1 MAAFGGDQFKLPEQ
15 ERQLQT
21 FFSVFYFSI
30 NAGSLISTFITPIF
44 RWASNLNNYF
54 NLYICLSLHV
64 SRIHHFQH
72 FILLIAPI
80 DSSLRQ
86 PCLCR
91 KITRANLFSMYSLYK
106 SQCTQT
112 SHVWGMRLQKKKFVA
127 VFPPELLYKYFKI
140 YERIKEEFYDYLYY
154 LLESKRFAGTFFL
167 GNRFIPRGAKIF
179 LSLYMY

>member
-112 SHVWGMRLQKKKFVA
+112 SHVWGMRLQKKKIRCGFSTWTPLQI
-127 VFPPELLYKYFKI
+127 FQNLWKNQRGILWLPLLFTRK
-140 YERIKEEFYDYLYY
+140 
-154 LLESKRFAGTFFL
+154 
-167 GNRFIPRGAKIF
+167 
-179 LSLYMY
+179 